1 MTIVAVTGH
10 RQLPPDQQLFVE
22 SELDRVMEKLAAEV
36 AISGMAPGIDTWWAE
51 IALERG
57 VALHVYVPFPAQADQ
72 WPAAAQE
79 RYLRLLELATEV
91 VTVAPSYRPS
101 AFQERNQ
108 AMVDACDVLVGVW
121 DGRQTGGT
129 WNCIEYA
136 RRVGRELV
144 LVDPAS
150 RRTVRRTPLV

>member
-1 MTIVAVTGH
+1 MTIASVTGH
-10 RQLPPDQQLFVE
+10 RQLPADQQLFVE
-22 SELDRVMEKLAAEV
+22 SELDRVMEKLGAEV
-36 AISGMAPGIDTWWAE
+36 AISGMALGVDTWWAE
-51 IALERG
+51 IALERR
-57 VALHVYVPFPAQADQ
+57 VALHAYVPFPAQADR

-79 RYLRLLELATEV
+79 RYVRLLELAAEV
-91 VTVAPSYRPS
+91 ITVAPSYRPS
-101 AFQERNQ
+101 AFQERNE

-121 DGRQTGGT
+121 DGRRTGGT

-150 RRTVRRTPLV
+150 RRVVRKRS

>member
-1 MTIVAVTGH
+1 VTIAAVTGH
-10 RQLPPDQQLFVE
+10 RQLSPDQQLFVE
-22 SELDRVMEKLAAEV
+22 SELDRVMEKLAAGV
-36 AISGMAPGIDTWWAE
+36 AISGMALGVDTLWAE

-57 VALHVYVPFPAQADQ
+57 VALHAYVPFPAEADR

-79 RYLRLLELATEV
+79 RYLRLLELAAEV

-101 AFQERNQ
+101 AFQERNE
-108 AMVDACDVLVGVW
+108 AMVEACDVLAGVW
-121 DGRQTGGT
+121 DGRRTGGT
-129 WNCIEYA
+129 WNCLEDA

-150 RRTVRRTPLV
+150 RRTVRRTP